1 MVSSVMKMAKNVF
14 PPKHCPLECN
24 KQNFE
29 TVVVSDVATD
39 PETAEE
45 FVASGQRDSVSVVK
59 FRYRTGLLT
68 ITRVHISL
76 SYFANNKNVSTA
88 ENFTPN
94 DTKKI
99 KTDSAFSTN
108 IKNSKTLFFSDF

>member
-1 MVSSVMKMAKNVF
+1 MSLMKMAKNVF
-14 PPKHCPLECN
+14 APKHCPLECN

-68 ITRVHISL
+68 ITRVI
-76 SYFANNKNVSTA
+76 A
-88 ENFTPN
+88 
-94 DTKKI
+94 I
-99 KTDSAFSTN
+99 
-108 IKNSKTLFFSDF
+108 LFCKQ